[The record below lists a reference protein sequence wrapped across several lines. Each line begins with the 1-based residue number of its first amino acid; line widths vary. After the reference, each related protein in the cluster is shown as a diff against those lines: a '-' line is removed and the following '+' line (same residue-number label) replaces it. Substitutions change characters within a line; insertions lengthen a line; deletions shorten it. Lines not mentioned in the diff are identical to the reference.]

1 MDHSFTRS
9 SYSESY
15 CGVTILTHIF
25 VDLFCVSYLLL
36 DMMDRLNALQ
46 SILEVNPLTPDRLLS
61 SLPDVNDWSQFNQL
75 NQFCSTL
82 FEDVSGEVFE
92 PQTFD
97 TPLFPDYEQ
106 KQTPLALDANFNM
119 NLGAY
124 NNQLGQNGANN
135 MAFGAMPATDSIYKD
150 ILPEDTYASPA
161 TSLNNYGVPTMTW
174 DPMSAPAQGMRIGGT
189 PRNIIQTQQPSR
201 FNPGYVPIQ
210 QSGNSGVKVEKEDEK
225 VALPTVTVKVERMY
239 ADMSTQTKAKQER
252 LAAEGGM
259 MMMSRSSEQKKQQKT
274 YKPIDPD
281 NLVLPSVPDTP
292 LDLETDELTPDELAQ
307 IEDEIEEQAGQD
319 ESRDGDVTP
328 TATNP
333 QSTRRFGG
341 YVEKALA
348 KQAAAAAA
356 SAEPLNP
363 VDAMTLQLERT
374 RLNAD
379 NIKPAV
385 EDDMERQMRAAKAR
399 ALCSQ
404 DPVRKQHAEVVLNL
418 LKSID
423 ALMVDHRNKVAQYK
437 QAQAQAESGLAA
449 RTGVTRPGS
458 SAIGSNGPSMMYP
471 RAGVNVQ
478 NQGPIRTVSSY
489 LPRRTPHQP
498 SPLHQDHQAPSA
510 DPDYSQLRSSL
521 TEDRQPAYNQNAASA
536 PAADSPVLYP
546 TSDLHHPVEEEPFE
560 LSEEERRFIEEDNAK
575 TAAAQASG
583 YQYVHV

>member
-1 MDHSFTRS
+1 
-9 SYSESY
+9 
-15 CGVTILTHIF
+15 
-25 VDLFCVSYLLL
+25 
-36 DMMDRLNALQ
+36 MDRLNALQ

-106 KQTPLALDANFNM
+106 KQTPLALDASFNM
-119 NLGAY
+119 NNLAAY
-124 NNQLGQNGANN
+124 NNQLVQNGANN
-135 MAFGAMPATDSIYKD
+135 MAFGAMSTTDSIYKD
-150 ILPEDTYASPA
+150 ILPEDSYANPA
-161 TSLNNYGVPTMTW
+161 TTMDSHSVSAMTW
-174 DPMSAPAQGMRIGGT
+174 DPMSAPTQGVRIGGT
-189 PRNIIQTQQPSR
+189 QRNIIQPQQPSR
-201 FNPGYVPIQ
+201 FYTNYVPIQ
-210 QSGNSGVKVEKEDEK
+210 QSGNSVKLEEEEK
-225 VALPTVTVKVERMY
+225 VALPTVTVKVERQY
-239 ADMSTQTKAKQER
+239 ADIGTQTKAAQER
-252 LAAEGGM
+252 LAAQGGM
-259 MMMSRSSEQKKQQKT
+259 MMLSRPSEQKKQQKK

-281 NLVLPSVPDTP
+281 NLILPSVPDTP

-307 IEDEIEEQAGQD
+307 IEHEIEDQAEQD
-319 ESRDGDVTP
+319 ESCDGDVTP
-328 TATNP
+328 TATTP
-333 QSTRRFGG
+333 QSSSRFGG

-363 VDAMTLQLERT
+363 LDAMTLQLERT
-374 RLNAD
+374 RLDAD
-379 NIKPAV
+379 NIKVGGPLTKPV
-385 EDDMERQMRAAKAR
+385 IEGDMERQMRAAKAR

-423 ALMVDHRNKVAQYK
+423 ALMIDHRNKVAQYK
-437 QAQAQAESGLAA
+437 QVQAQAESGLAT
-449 RTGVTRPGS
+449 RTGVARPGS
-458 SAIGSNGPSMMYP
+458 SANGSNGPSMYP

-521 TEDRQPAYNQNAASA
+521 TERPAYSQNVASA

-546 TSDLHHPVEEEPFE
+546 TSDLHHPAEEEPFE

-575 TAAAQASG
+575 TAAAQAAG